1 MRKYKVILAACLLG
15 FATISCADEATQ
27 LHDQVFNKDTQSSVT
42 PEQALQRLKDGNE
55 RFTSGKMKNRDLL
68 AQANQTAPA
77 QHPIAVVLNCLDSRA
92 APEFIF
98 DQGVGD
104 IFVARVAGNIM
115 NNDILGSMEFAT
127 QLAGAKLIAVIGH
140 TNCGAVKGACQRAKL
155 GHLTEL
161 LQKIQPAINQ
171 TTKAMGSRDCDKAEF
186 IDEAAK
192 NNVLLMIK
200 QIQTRSPVISRLIKE
215 GKLGIVGGIQ
225 DLATGKV
232 TFLDAQAILPAK

>member
-1 MRKYKVILAACLLG
+1 MRKYKIILAACLLG
-15 FATISCADEATQ
+15 FLNISFGDEASQ
-27 LHDQVFNKDTQSSVT
+27 LNDQVFTKETQSSFT
-42 PEQALQRLKDGNE
+42 PEQALQRLKDGNQ
-55 RFTSGKMKNRDLL
+55 RFITGKMKNRDLL
-68 AQANQTAPA
+68 AQADKTTAA
-77 QHPIAVVLNCLDSRA
+77 QHPIAVVLNCLDSRST
-92 APEFIF
+92 PELIF

-171 TTKAMGSRDCDKAEF
+171 TAKAMGTRDCDKAEF

-200 QIQTRSPVISRLIKE
+200 QIQTRSPIISKLIKE

-232 TFLDAQAILPAK
+232 TFFDTQEIMPAK